1 MRYYNLL
8 ILALIIGTVNL
19 SWGQSEK
26 KYIARTIAF
35 YNVENLFDTINDPKI
50 LDDDRTPTGSNRW
63 TSEKYN
69 SHVNNIA
76 KVISEI
82 GFDVTKNTPD
92 IVGVSEIENKTVLM
106 DLINTTFLKDSNYGI
121 IHFDSPDAR
130 GIDVALLYK
139 KSVFTPNS
147 SHNHELRIFDENKK
161 RVYTRDQLLVSG
173 IFDGEEIHF
182 IVNHWPS
189 RSGGEARSRWRRE
202 AAAGLNKKIID
213 SLVQLNPNAK
223 IISMGDFNDDATNSS
238 FKKILET
245 EGNRN
250 RVKPG
255 KLFNPM
261 EDMLKKGYGSLA
273 YRDSWNLFDQIFF
286 TQELLKEDR
295 STYRYWKAN
304 VFNKPYLIA
313 SEGQYKGYPF
323 RSYSNGAYTGGYSD
337 HFPVYIY
344 LVKEVE

>member
-1 MRYYNLL
+1 
-8 ILALIIGTVNL
+8 
-19 SWGQSEK
+19 
-26 KYIARTIAF
+26 
-35 YNVENLFDTINDPKI
+35 
-50 LDDDRTPTGSNRW
+50 
-63 TSEKYN
+63 
-69 SHVNNIA
+69 
-76 KVISEI
+76 
-82 GFDVTKNTPD
+82 
-92 IVGVSEIENKTVLM
+92 M

-238 FKKILET
+238 FKK
-245 EGNRN
+245 
-250 RVKPG
+250 
-255 KLFNPM
+255 
-261 EDMLKKGYGSLA
+261 Y
-273 YRDSWNLFDQIFF
+273 
-286 TQELLKEDR
+286 
-295 STYRYWKAN
+295 
-304 VFNKPYLIA
+304 
-313 SEGQYKGYPF
+313 
-323 RSYSNGAYTGGYSD
+323 
-337 HFPVYIY
+337 
-344 LVKEVE
+344 